1 MKRNVTKIAFI
12 AAFVVMTAL
21 ASSCKGKKSEAA
33 GWERGTPSATIIK
46 EAAEAGKVGNWGLGN
61 EYEILA
67 LLAKYNLPT
76 SYLSQAFDMDGFDDD
91 TIALASAMTY
101 NELGLVQ
108 NSYDGGYK
116 YGDSVGTIDMN
127 DEGVAMM
134 EDNIFTTKRFAKE
147 NPNTVKA
154 FLAASLK
161 GWAAACANPEEAAE
175 ICYKYG
181 SSVSAGH
188 QLHMAKEVKKLCET
202 DTKGQKVVDYG
213 SFDIDAM
220 QQTLDI
226 AKKYVKLSD
235 AAANEKFASFTLADI
250 MDASYLEDS
259 KKGEFGAPEKSAVK
273 IQLKW
278 LPDAQFMGYYVALDK
293 GYYSEVGLDVSI
305 VPGGGDIAE
314 TTAVYT
320 GQVDFGVTWVTNLAV
335 ANAGG
340 MDLLEIAQVFQKSGL
355 VLVYKYSD

>member
-1 MKRNVTKIAFI
+1 MKKHVVTITISAALLVLTTMAFG
-12 AAFVVMTAL
+12 
-21 ASSCKGKKSEAA
+21 CKGKTVQST
-33 GWERGTPSATIIK
+33 GWKKGTPSATIIK

-67 LLAKYNLPT
+67 LLSKYNLPT

-134 EDNIFTTKRFAKE
+134 EDNIFTTKRFAEE

-154 FLAASLK
+154 FLAASVK
-161 GWAAACANPEEAAE
+161 GWEAACANPEEAAE

-181 SSVSAGH
+181 SSVSPDH

-202 DTKGQKVVDYG
+202 DTKGARVTDYG
-213 SFDIDAM
+213 AFDISAM

-235 AAANEKFASFTLADI
+235 AAADEKFASFTLDDI
-250 MDASYLEDS
+250 MDASYLAEAKS
-259 KKGEFGAPEKSAVK
+259 GSFGEPEKSSVK

-278 LPDAQFMGYYVALDK
+278 LQDAQFMGYYVALDK
-293 GYYSEVGLDVSI
+293 GYYKDVGLDVTI

-335 ANAGG
+335 ADAGG